1 MPSEAEKR
9 LHRCCLAGHRPEKL
23 DISEEEVQAWLR
35 KQIDAAIGDGYRTF
49 LCGVEPGTDIIAAQI
64 IREKKEKDPEL
75 HMICAVPW
83 PDYEED
89 WNFIWQV
96 QYRFLLEQA
105 DIVKYFAKAKTE
117 DAGIF
122 RKRREWM
129 PAADRLLQRD
139 AGRDLDHHRGRGGPE
154 DGNHHKHPRDGGGI
168 PGRTGKGG
176 RKGVKNFF
184 TENGTRSLPPGQT
197 DTYIQV
203 SGEKHRTT
211 GKKKLRGDQKYGYQ

>member
-75 HMICAVPW
+75 HLICAVPW

-129 PAADRLLQRD
+129 
-139 AGRDLDHHRGRGGPE
+139 LDHCRRL
-154 DGNHHKHPRDGGGI
+154 I
-168 PGRTGKGG
+168 AYC
-176 RKGVKNFF
+176 
-184 TENGTRSLPPGQT
+184 NGTPGGTWTTIENAVDRNCARLILVRFCDKFNTEHTTCFNYTFSFTNLSLL
-197 DTYIQV
+197 DFVI
-203 SGEKHRTT
+203 KIRCII
-211 GKKKLRGDQKYGYQ
+211 K

>member
-75 HMICAVPW
+75 HLICAVPW

-129 PAADRLLQRD
+129 
-139 AGRDLDHHRGRGGPE
+139 LDHCSRLIAYCNGTPGGTWTTIE
-154 DGNHHKHPRDGGGI
+154 DAVDRKMEIITNIHEMVEEYREGLAKGGG
-168 PGRTGKGG
+168 RA
-176 RKGVKNFF
+176 
-184 TENGTRSLPPGQT
+184 
-197 DTYIQV
+197 
-203 SGEKHRTT
+203 
-211 GKKKLRGDQKYGYQ
+211 